1 MTAAL
6 LAQMNNKTFF
16 ATNSEYLE
24 AYVDLIYLRA
34 VVGGMISF
42 AEQTSFQDLLESGK
56 RRHND
61 YEDYGVNSRSEFM
74 EKLRLLKKHLLD
86 AHKKFHSCLENSDC
100 SASAGNTIF
109 RVPKSILSPSLMR

>member
-6 LAQMNNKTFF
+6 LAQMNNKTSFDS
-16 ATNSEYLE
+16 NSEYLE

-61 YEDYGVNSRSEFM
+61 YEIDLWCEDYESGVFDDLKIESHDIYFDEVLRSCYH
-74 EKLRLLKKHLLD
+74 KLIDKLD
-86 AHKKFHSCLENSDC
+86 VVSD
-100 SASAGNTIF
+100 
-109 RVPKSILSPSLMR
+109 LMYDEWEQTYKNH